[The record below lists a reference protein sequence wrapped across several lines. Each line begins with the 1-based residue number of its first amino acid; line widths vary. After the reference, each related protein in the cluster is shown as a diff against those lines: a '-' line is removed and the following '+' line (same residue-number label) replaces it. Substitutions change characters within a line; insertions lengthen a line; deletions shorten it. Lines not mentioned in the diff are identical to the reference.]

1 VIVTNPF
8 LSKRKGIVLYLMS
21 IDAAFC
27 ILLDPQIRDLY
38 IAAKNFKPLY
48 ELGKVTIGETLG
60 E

>member
-1 VIVTNPF
+1 
-8 LSKRKGIVLYLMS
+8 MS
-21 IDAAFC
+21 RSCIRSVDVAFC
-27 ILLDPQIRDLY
+27 ILLDPQTRDLY

>member
-1 VIVTNPF
+1 MKCGDRHESLTV
-8 LSKRKGIVLYLMS
+8 
-21 IDAAFC
+21 AFC
-27 ILLDPQIRDLY
+27 ILLDPQTRDLY